1 MQRFYGD
8 TKNHGPPKA
17 DTLFEIG
24 SITKTFTATVLVF
37 ADQHG
42 TMHIGDPLARYAL
55 SGFHVPDFNGK
66 PKLLA
71 RSRRAHLGTASPDA
85 EPALADAAR

>member
-1 MQRFYGD
+1 MRSAPRKGKARTQRFYGD

-66 PKLLA
+66 PILLA
-71 RSRRAHLGTASPDA
+71 
-85 EPALADAAR
+85 